1 MLVPDKPWK
10 VIVSDNFDWEDSS
23 ITPVAAFDTREEAI
37 AECKSRVD
45 AWLAGEHKSGMRA
58 EELYERYTI
67 FGEDPWVLGGKLN
80 DPVPFSAWDYARQRC
95 AELCAAG
102 NVG

>member
-1 MLVPDKPWK
+1 MFLPDKRWK

-23 ITPVAAFDTREEAI
+23 FTPVAAFDTREEAI

-45 AWLAGEHKSGMRA
+45 GWLATENKPGMQA
-58 EELYERYTI
+58 EQLYERYTI

-80 DPVPFSAWDYARQRC
+80 DPVPFRAWDYARRRC
-95 AELCAAG
+95 AELCAG
-102 NVG
+102 VTVR